1 MKRSFYESPKP
12 GWLMKL
18 LWKAAGADAYLLSR
32 STYNDQA
39 KYACLGGVVVATGFM
54 AALAGGY
61 AMYTI
66 FAPGDSALVDE
77 THIPTAGMAV
87 VFGIIWGLIIFN
99 LDRFIVASSGVG
111 DGTEA
116 IKWSEFMG
124 ALPRVLMGVII
135 AITISKPVE
144 IRMFKTEID
153 TALYEKQI
161 VKQKEF
167 ENATRST
174 FEESFAGLERRK
186 NELDAKRDALV
197 TALNKA
203 EAEFADEIGG
213 RNAAGRGI
221 GPNAKAFQAT
231 IVKYEKKIKDF
242 DRVNASKFASI
253 EEEHVALE
261 EELKGLLGQNK
272 KVAAGLN
279 GLLERIKLAH
289 EIAGFWISLFI
300 TLLFMA
306 IELTPI
312 FFKMM
317 LTKSPYNYMSDNTKE
332 LMLAEAGIEV
342 EKNYFKNKKGQ
353 DRHRI
358 IYHAAREE
366 LGKKKDFILA
376 QEKLNEAIIDKWVSQ
391 ELENVNANL
400 EDYIAVKKEA

>member
-12 GWLMKL
+12 GKIMQL
-18 LWKAAGADAYLLSR
+18 LWQAAGSDAYLLSK
-32 STYNDQA
+32 STYNDQV

-77 THIPTAGMAV
+77 THMPTAIVAV
-87 VFGIIWGLIIFN
+87 IFGIIWGLIIFN

-116 IKWSEFMG
+116 VKWSEFSG
-124 ALPRVLMGVII
+124 ALPRIIMGVII
-135 AITISKPVE
+135 AVTISKPVE

-167 ENATRST
+167 ENATRAT
-174 FEESFAGLERRK
+174 FEESFSGLEKRK
-186 NELDAKRDALV
+186 TELEEKRDVLLA
-197 TALNKA
+197 ALNKA
-203 EAEFADEIGG
+203 ETEFANEIGG

-221 GPNAKAFQAT
+221 GPNARAFQAT
-231 IVKYEKKIKDF
+231 ITKYETKIKEF
-242 DRVNASKFASI
+242 NRVNASKFKT
-253 EEEHVALE
+253 LE
-261 EELKGLLGQNK
+261 EDRITLESELKVLLGQNK

-279 GLLERIKLAH
+279 GLLERLKLAH

-317 LTKSPYNYMSDNTKE
+317 LTKSPYNYMSDNVKE
-332 LMLAEAGIEV
+332 LMLADAGIEV
-342 EKNYFKNKKGQ
+342 DRNYYENKKGQ
-353 DRHRI
+353 DRHKI
-358 IYHAAREE
+358 IYHAAQEQ
-366 LGKKKDFILA
+366 LNKKKSVILA
-376 QEKLNEAIIDKWVSQ
+376 QDKLNEAIIDKWVAQ
-391 ELENVNANL
+391 EMDTINDNID
-400 EDYIAVKKEA
+400 DYITVKKEV